1 MLFERDED
9 YREIRGYHE
18 LSGGHRPGY
27 MAVGEKL
34 RISDANLSRLDTT
47 AANLAEMRHAILEE
61 KVRAI
66 LSAISNEYPD
76 DVFERLIREER
87 FPETFTQISARETTV
102 PDHAYS
108 TGEIART
115 FANAGAEERIILCR
129 GLAHANDRM
138 YRITEGEYDDRWVRM
153 ISDLVREEDHIED
166 DTTPDLEARVPRPV
180 GERVAYLRNTY
191 TDTAFETFSTVL
203 RSAASTYYSD
213 FPGVCEALYYDRATA
228 CILPLE
234 NSSDGK
240 LLRFYSLL
248 TRYDLRIAY
257 VTSVT
262 AYDTD
267 VTTRYA
273 LLRRSVA
280 IPHPQETDALGMYL
294 ECRVMTDE
302 ETPLFRILAAADAYH
317 LSLTRAD
324 SVPGPYED
332 DDRTAYDL
340 ILHAEEGADFA
351 SMLTYCYLLVPG
363 FTLLGI
369 YLDL

>member
-1 MLFERDED
+1 MLFDREED
-9 YREIRGYHE
+9 LGYHDHPGRKR
-18 LSGGHRPGY
+18 SGH

-34 RISDANLSRLDTT
+34 RITDANLARLDATE
-47 AANLAEMRHAILEE
+47 ANLTEMRAAILEE
-61 KVRAI
+61 KLRAI

-76 DVFERLIREER
+76 DVFDRLVREER
-87 FPETFTQISARETTV
+87 FPETFAELSERERV
-102 PDHAYS
+102 CPDDACS
-108 TGEIART
+108 TEEIERA
-115 FANAGAEERIILCR
+115 FADLGAEERIILCR

-138 YRITEGEYDDRWVRM
+138 YRITPDAYDDRWVRM
-153 ISDLVREEDHIED
+153 ITDLVREDDHADD
-166 DTTPDLEARVPRPV
+166 DTTPDLEARAPRPI

-191 TDTAFETFSTVL
+191 TDAAFDTFSLVL
-203 RSAASTYYSD
+203 RNAAPTYYSD

-248 TRYDLRIAY
+248 TKYDLRIAY
-257 VTSVT
+257 VTQIT

-273 LLRRSVA
+273 LLRRNVTV
-280 IPHPQETDALGMYL
+280 PRPEDTDALGLYL
-294 ECRVMTDE
+294 ELRMTSDE
-302 ETPLFRILAAADAYH
+302 QTPLFRILSAADAYH
-317 LSLTRAD
+317 LSLVRVD
-324 SVPGPYED
+324 SVPGPNED

-340 ILHAEEGADFA
+340 ILRAEDGGDLA

>member
-262 AYDTD
+262 AYDID
-267 VTTRYA
+267 
-273 LLRRSVA
+273 
-280 IPHPQETDALGMYL
+280 I
-294 ECRVMTDE
+294 
-302 ETPLFRILAAADAYH
+302 TPDSPRPAA
-317 LSLTRAD
+317 
-324 SVPGPYED
+324 
-332 DDRTAYDL
+332 RTAIMNIICSTVILPFL
-340 ILHAEEGADFA
+340 IFPYLFLPKNKTVLNPFFA
-351 SMLTYCYLLVPG
+351 IMYSYNNFITNDRKIQHDTYENGSYRRYG
-363 FTLLGI
+363 R
-369 YLDL
+369 

>member
-1 MLFERDED
+1 MLFEQDD
-9 YREIRGYHE
+9 NRGYHDR
-18 LSGGHRPGY
+18 SPRRAGY

-34 RISDANLSRLDTT
+34 RITDANLARLDAQ
-47 AANLAEMRHAILEE
+47 AANLTEARAAVLEE

-66 LSAISNEYPD
+66 LSAVSIEYPD
-76 DVFERLIREER
+76 DVFDRLIREER
-87 FPETFTQISARETTV
+87 FPETFAALCEREQMP
-102 PDHAYS
+102 PDDAYS
-108 TGEIART
+108 TEAIART
-115 FANAGAEERIILCR
+115 FALAGEEERITLCR
-129 GLAHANDRM
+129 GLAHAPDRM
-138 YRITEGEYDDRWVRM
+138 YRITDGVMDDRWVRM
-153 ISDLVREEDHIED
+153 MNDLVREEDHPDD
-166 DTTPDLEARVPRPV
+166 DTTPDLEARVPRPA

-203 RSAASTYYSD
+203 RSAQPTYYSD

-234 NSSDGK
+234 NSADGK
-240 LLRFYSLL
+240 LLRFYSLM
-248 TRYDLRIAY
+248 TKYDLRIAY

-273 LLRRSVA
+273 LLRRAVSV
-280 IPHPQETDALGMYL
+280 PRPEDTDALGLYL
-294 ECRVMTDE
+294 EFRMTADE
-302 ETPLFRILAAADAYH
+302 DVPLYRILSAADAYH
-317 LSLTRAD
+317 LSLSRID
-324 SVPGPYED
+324 SVPGPNED
-332 DDRTAYDL
+332 DDRIAYDL
-340 ILHAEEGADFA
+340 ILRAEDGGDLA

>member
-1 MLFERDED
+1 MPFEQDKDRSYPD
-9 YREIRGYHE
+9 RGA
-18 LSGGHRPGY
+18 GRAGH

-34 RISDANLSRLDTT
+34 RITDANLARLDVT
-47 AANLAEMRHAILEE
+47 AANLTEARAAMLEE

-66 LSAISNEYPD
+66 LSAVSIEYPD
-76 DVFERLIREER
+76 DVFDRLIREER
-87 FPETFTQISARETTV
+87 FPETFSELCRRERIL
-102 PDHAYS
+102 PEEAFS
-108 TGEIART
+108 TDEILRT
-115 FANAGAEERIILCR
+115 LENAGWEERITLCR
-129 GLAHANDRM
+129 GLAHAADRM
-138 YRITEGEYDDRWVRM
+138 YRITDGQFDDRWARM
-153 ISDLVREEDHIED
+153 MTDLVREEDHPD
-166 DTTPDLEARVPRPV
+166 DDITPDLEARAPRPT

-203 RSAASTYYSD
+203 RSAQPTYYSD

-248 TRYDLRIAY
+248 TKYDLRIAY

-273 LLRRSVA
+273 LLRRNLSV
-280 IPHPQETDALGMYL
+280 PRPEDTDALGMYL
-294 ECRVMTDE
+294 ELRMTADE
-302 ETPLFRILAAADAYH
+302 DIPLFRILAAADAYH
-317 LSLTRAD
+317 LSLIRVD
-324 SVPGPYED
+324 SVPGPNED
-332 DDRTAYDL
+332 DDRIAYDL
-340 ILHAEEGADFA
+340 ILRVDDGGDPA